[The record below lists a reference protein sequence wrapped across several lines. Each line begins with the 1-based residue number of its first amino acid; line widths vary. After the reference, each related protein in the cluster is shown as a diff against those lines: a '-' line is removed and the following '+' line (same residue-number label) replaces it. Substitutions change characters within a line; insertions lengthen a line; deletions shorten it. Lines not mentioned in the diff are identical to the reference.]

1 MEKPHLDYPPSRII
15 EEIPHERAVL
25 AVELQQS
32 TTFVELLDKLGAYD
46 NGVGNETVIINF
58 SDNKKLLISKT
69 AVSNFC
75 KELWHAINSSNSQ
88 DELIAKARAI
98 LPAVLLDVLSNDH
111 LISFCQKAFEVDG
124 DKLTEQINEV
134 KTLADFEKLF
144 SLRKGIRNKNDEILS
159 DRAII
164 AIIMELE
171 HGQHE
176 DLLRELPQTCG
187 LRSKVQSLLKQ
198 K

>member
-1 MEKPHLDYPPSRII
+1 MEQNHLDYPRSKII
-15 EEIPHERAVL
+15 EEIPHERAVF
-25 AVELQQS
+25 AADLQQS
-32 TTFVELLDKLGAYD
+32 TSFVELLDKLGAYD
-46 NGVGNETVIINF
+46 NTVGYETVIINF
-58 SDNKKLLISKT
+58 SDNKKLLTSK
-69 AVSNFC
+69 AEVSNFC
-75 KELWHAINSSNSQ
+75 KELWHAINSSNNQ
-88 DELIAKARAI
+88 DELMAKTRTL
-98 LPAVLLDVLSNDH
+98 LPRVLLDVLSNDH
-111 LISFCQKAFEVDG
+111 LVSFCQKAFEVDG
-124 DKLTEQINEV
+124 DKLTEQINEA

-176 DLLRELPQTCG
+176 DLLRELPETCG
-187 LRSKVQSLLKQ
+187 LRSKVQSFLKQ